1 MFGHSLQPSYKPR
14 REILLIQ
21 GHMQNLTKK
30 ALQVAMEQPAIRIFS
45 GILFQSTLYCCC
57 FVCYFPRKF
66 LYAVETST
74 WLIFFLK
81 KKKKKKN
88 KRRKKSVGWKVA
100 EHCIFCTHITN
111 FLLKDIGKERSQS
124 KNT

>member
-1 MFGHSLQPSYKPR
+1 M
-14 REILLIQ
+14 
-21 GHMQNLTKK
+21 
-30 ALQVAMEQPAIRIFS
+30 QPAIRVFS
-45 GILFQSTLYCCC
+45 GILFQSTLYCCY

-66 LYAVETST
+66 LYAVETIT

-124 KNT
+124 KNTSASLARFRINKYTQHYFLVRIFLRRTACLI